1 MTWSDP
7 PPTPVSQPPRR
18 GRGIVV
24 LAAGLGVLLVAGV
37 AAAWWWGSQTLE
49 AGQGWREVALIEAE
63 RADRAEAAAEAAEA
77 EVERARERLATSEAD
92 VARLEQRLDAL
103 ASEKA
108 GAEDSAALATEVVD
122 DLASLSRRGAEVGA
136 ALRDCIA
143 QTTSLTNDVLAAG
156 PDGLEP
162 ERTNER
168 IAEVNARCGA
178 AEADYFDLLGD
189 LDAVGR

>member
-7 PPTPVSQPPRR
+7 APAVAPAPRR
-18 GRGIVV
+18 GRGLVA
-24 LAAGLGVLLVAGV
+24 LAVGLAVLLVAG
-37 AAAWWWGSQTLE
+37 AAGAWWWGQRTLE
-49 AGQGWREVALIEAE
+49 AGQGWREVALAEAE
-63 RADRAEAAAEAAEA
+63 RAERAESAAEAAEA
-77 EVERARERLATSEAD
+77 EVERLRGRVAASEAD
-92 VARLEQRLDAL
+92 VAGLEQRLDAL

-143 QTTSLTNDVLAAG
+143 QTTALTNDALAAG

-168 IAEVNARCGA
+168 IAEVNTRCGA

>member
-1 MTWSDP
+1 M
-7 PPTPVSQPPRR
+7 V
-18 GRGIVV
+18 
-24 LAAGLGVLLVAGV
+24 AAVIGVLLVAGLAV
-37 AAAWWWGSQTLE
+37 AWWWGAQTLE
-49 AGQGWREVALIEAE
+49 AGQGWREVALAEAE
-63 RADRAEAAAEAAEA
+63 RAERAEAAADAAEA
-77 EVERARERLATSEAD
+77 EVESTRQRLAASEAD
-92 VARLEQRLDAL
+92 VARLEERLDAL

-136 ALRDCIA
+136 ALRDCIG
-143 QTTSLTNDVLAAG
+143 QTTALTNDVLAAG

-162 ERTNER
+162 ARTNER